1 MPTGKQQ
8 DEKWMGGP
16 IEGRMLGL
24 FVGVGEGCDMWKIGL
39 EMEMCHSPVNG
50 PEHRESCKNQ
60 SWEENP
66 I

>member
-1 MPTGKQQ
+1 
-8 DEKWMGGP
+8 MGGP

-39 EMEMCHSPVNG
+39 EMEMCHSPFSG